1 MKLIYVFLFTLIILG
16 LSCNHKKGSPKATPI
31 DKNTLIEV
39 NKLLVGKDKEQ
50 IKSYM
55 KHQGWEMKEAP
66 LGFWYF
72 ILKDESG
79 PNIKNG
85 DHVTLQYTE
94 SLLDGTIC
102 KSATG
107 SNPITIRLGY
117 NEITRGFDEGL
128 YFLSEGDS
136 ARIIL
141 PPFFAYGLPG
151 DGSGIPPRSV
161 IVYQVKVLD
170 IKHPQ

>member
-1 MKLIYVFLFTLIILG
+1 MTLSYYFFIILVVLG
-16 LSCNHKKGSPKATPI
+16 SSCNQKKGSPKTTPI

-39 NKLLVGKDKEQ
+39 NKLLVEKDKDQ
-50 IKSYM
+50 IKSYIGF
-55 KHQGWEMKEAP
+55 KNWEMNEAP

-72 ILKDESG
+72 ILKDETG
-79 PNIKNG
+79 TKIKNG

-94 SLLDGTIC
+94 SLTDGTIC

-107 SNPITIRLGY
+107 INPITIRVGY
-117 NEITRGFDEGL
+117 SEITRGLDEGL

-141 PPFFAYGLPG
+141 LPFFAYGLSG
-151 DGSGIPPRSV
+151 DGSYIPPRSV
-161 IVYQVKVLD
+161 IIYQVKVLD
-170 IKHPQ
+170 VKHP

>member
-1 MKLIYVFLFTLIILG
+1 MKLIYVFLFTLILTG
-16 LSCNHKKGSPKATPI
+16 SSCNHKKKSPKTIPI
-31 DKNTLIEV
+31 DKITLIEV
-39 NKLLVGKDKEQ
+39 NKLLIEKDKDQ
-50 IKSYM
+50 IKSYIGQ
-55 KHQGWEMKEAP
+55 KNWEMNEAP

-79 PNIKNG
+79 TNIVNG
-85 DHVTLQYTE
+85 DHVTLHYTE
-94 SLLDGTIC
+94 RLRDGTIC

-107 SNPITIRLGY
+107 LNPVTIRVGY
-117 NEITRGFDEGL
+117 SEITRGLDEGL

-151 DGSGIPPRSV
+151 DGSTIPPRSV
-161 IVYQVKVLD
+161 IIYQVKVLD
-170 IKHPQ
+170 VKHPK

>member
-1 MKLIYVFLFTLIILG
+1 MKLIYVFFITFIILG
-16 LSCNHKKGSPKATPI
+16 SSCNQKKGSTKATPI

-39 NKLLVGKDKEQ
+39 NKLLVEKDKDQ
-50 IKSYM
+50 IKSYIGQ
-55 KHQGWEMKEAP
+55 KNWEMNEAP

-79 PNIKNG
+79 TNIING

-94 SLLDGTIC
+94 NLPDGTIC

-107 SNPITIRLGY
+107 LNPVTIRVGY
-117 NEITRGFDEGL
+117 SEITRGLDEGL

-151 DGSGIPPRSV
+151 NGSSIPPRSV
-161 IVYQVKVLD
+161 IIYQVKVLD
-170 IKHPQ
+170 VKHP